1 MVQVEDVTTPSE
13 KLPEPAPSA
22 PAPRGEEQPSRLIR
36 HAVVLQLKLVLEGL
50 KDVLLGPVAL
60 LALAV
65 DLLVRR
71 KRDGRL
77 FYEVLRGGE
86 RFEDFLNLYGALP
99 ERRESD
105 EPPTSPTIDRF
116 IEKAERQ
123 IQERSRARGGSIDG
137 PGDRG

>member
-1 MVQVEDVTTPSE
+1 MVQVQAVTTPNE
-13 KLPEPAPSA
+13 KLPEPALP
-22 PAPRGEEQPSRLIR
+22 PAPGEEAPSQLIR
-36 HAVVLQLKLVLEGL
+36 HAVVLQLKLFLEGI
-50 KDVLLGPVAL
+50 KDLLLGPIAL
-60 LALAV
+60 AALAL
-65 DLLVRR
+65 DLLVRG

-77 FYEVLRGGE
+77 FYDTLRRGA

-123 IQERSRARGGSIDG
+123 IQERSRARRGSIDG
-137 PGDRG
+137 PPDRG